1 MASEVLF
8 NQPTC
13 TLQFHRCQS
22 NNKFKTNSNKK
33 PHLLR
38 DKCLFQDNNNKHTT
52 TATPAKSNRCIQ
64 PNADSMEHK
73 ETDVSAI
80 KQRFRKHRWK
90 CGNNRTEESCEWLRS
105 RITNEI
111 GLFKKQGIYRNE
123 WLMENDDTFERII
136 GNGSTLPFSNKLS
149 GEQQFIFTSKQQDHL
164 QHNSQQQQQQLS
176 LPTNSDQTKINQH
189 VFNTKIFTR
198 NQDNIQIPEYCCQYD
213 YKFDGLTS
221 KCDAK
226 SFCCQNDSYV
236 FICNYDR
243 VEHVNCCQI
252 NDVSKKC
259 CCHYTGFRPT
269 NVDDQNESY
278 LPQSVDHWRRKN
290 IVRINVLSVLND
302 LQKFVRAILPI
313 LLLFNMLPLLYA
325 GKFLL
330 LLNFFCFNI
339 R

>member
-8 NQPTC
+8 NQSTC
-13 TLQFHRCQS
+13 TLQFHRCQF
-22 NNKFKTNSNKK
+22 NHKFKNNSRKK
-33 PHLLR
+33 SHLLR
-38 DKCLFQDNNNKHTT
+38 NKCLFQDNRKHTT
-52 TATPAKSNRCIQ
+52 TPAKSNRCIQ
-64 PNADSMEHK
+64 INADSMEYE
-73 ETDVSAI
+73 ETNVSTI
-80 KQRFRKHRWK
+80 KQRFQKHRWK
-90 CGNNRTEESCEWLRS
+90 CNNRTEETCEWIQS
-105 RITNEI
+105 GITKEI

-123 WLMENDDTFERII
+123 WLMENDDTFERIND
-136 GNGSTLPFSNKLS
+136 NGSTLPFSNKIS
-149 GEQQFIFTSKQQDHL
+149 AEQQFIFTNKQQDHL
-164 QHNSQQQQQQLS
+164 QHNSQLS
-176 LPTNSDQTKINQH
+176 LPNNSDQTKINQL

-198 NQDNIQIPEYCCQYD
+198 NQDNIQIPENCCQYD

-259 CCHYTGFRPT
+259 CCHTGFWPT
-269 NVDDQNESY
+269 DVDDHQTESY
-278 LPQSVDHWRRKN
+278 IPHFVDHWRRKN

-325 GKFLL
+325 GKFHHFII
-330 LLNFFCFNI
+330 FFLKYFTESQFFT
-339 R
+339 